1 VELAITREQKE
12 KLVAQYKDILNRNTT
27 LIFTEYAGLSV
38 KQIEDLRGRIREV
51 GGEFYVVKN
60 NLVKRA
66 IDEVG
71 MAQPEGNLDG
81 PTAIGVTD
89 EDVTGLAKAIVDL
102 SKETK
107 VFQVKGAV
115 IDGEFFNSAR
125 VKSLAALPP
134 MPVIQAQLLST
145 LQAPASQLAGVL
157 ASSVRQVA
165 SVVKAYSE
173 TEAAAA

>member
-12 KLVAQYKDILNRNTT
+12 KLVTQYKDILSRNAA

-38 KQIEDLRGRIREV
+38 KEIEDLRGRIREV
-51 GGEFYVVKN
+51 GGEFYVIKN
-60 NLVKRA
+60 SLVERA
-66 IDEVG
+66 LADIG
-71 MAQPEGNLDG
+71 LSQPEGSLDG
-81 PTAIGVTD
+81 PTAIGATD
-89 EDVTGLAKAIVDL
+89 EDITGLAKAIVDL

-115 IDGEFFNSAR
+115 IDGEIFDSAR

-134 MPVIQAQLLST
+134 MPVIQAQLLSM
-145 LQAPASQLAGVL
+145 LQAPASQIAGVL
-157 ASSVRQVA
+157 SSSVRQVV

-173 TEAAAA
+173 KEAAAA